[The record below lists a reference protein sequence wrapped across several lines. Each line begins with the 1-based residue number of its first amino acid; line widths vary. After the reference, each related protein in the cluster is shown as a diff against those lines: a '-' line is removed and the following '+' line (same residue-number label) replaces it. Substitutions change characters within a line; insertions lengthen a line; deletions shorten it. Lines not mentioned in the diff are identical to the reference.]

1 MTLTAFSPGD
11 SSAYGDHK
19 RDSRPFFRTN
29 ATLAIPQIV
38 MHPALDEVQQAL
50 NKAVQNVI
58 SVSGAVAQWSKERK
72 RIVKPGESE

>member
-1 MTLTAFSPGD
+1 
-11 SSAYGDHK
+11 
-19 RDSRPFFRTN
+19 
-29 ATLAIPQIV
+29 

-72 RIVKPGESE
+72 RIVKPGEPIPWVSSGSEKLTQETLALISKVELIHI